1 MQRKLTIMKK
11 RSKRR
16 HRLTWSGEESI
27 NLTPLLDMIFNLI
40 FFFILATTLRQSKAL
55 LEVRLPQSSQAA
67 LQKMQKKTVVI
78 TLTRD
83 DRIFIGEKEMTIQ
96 SLEEDLKNIPPNE
109 IERLI
114 LQGDAQ
120 SHHEA
125 VVQVLDICA
134 RAGHTGVSVEVKHKE
149 E

>member
-1 MQRKLTIMKK
+1 MKK

-16 HRLTWSGEESI
+16 RRLTWSGEESI

-40 FFFILATTLRQSKAL
+40 FFFILATTLRQSKAF

-67 LQKMQKKTVVI
+67 LQNIQKKTIVI
-78 TLTRD
+78 TLTRE
-83 DRIFIGEKEMTIQ
+83 DRIFIGEKELTVE
-96 SLEEDLKNIPPNE
+96 SLEEELKNIPPNE

-114 LQGDAQ
+114 LQGDAMA
-120 SHHEA
+120 HHEA
-125 VVQVLDICA
+125 VVKVLDACA
-134 RAGHTGVSVEVKHKE
+134 RAGHTGVSVEVKHRE